1 MTLGKVIGTVVSDRK
16 IDDYKSLKILIVQ
29 PVDDKGN
36 YKGKTMF
43 AVDAVQAGVGDTVVI
58 CDEGGSAR
66 MLLEE
71 PEIYTIRTVV
81 AGIVDKVT
89 RDLETSPAAKPEAEP
104 EAKPEDEAQAEPED
118 A

>member
-1 MTLGKVIGTVVSDRK
+1 MTLGKVIGTVVSDHK
-16 IDDYKSLKILIVQ
+16 IDDYKGLKMLLVQ

-36 YKGKTMF
+36 YKGKTML
-43 AVDAVQAGVGDTVVI
+43 AVDGVQAGVGDTVVI

-66 MLLEE
+66 MLLEL

-89 RDLETSPAAKPEAEP
+89 RDI
-104 EAKPEDEAQAEPED
+104 
-118 A
+118 